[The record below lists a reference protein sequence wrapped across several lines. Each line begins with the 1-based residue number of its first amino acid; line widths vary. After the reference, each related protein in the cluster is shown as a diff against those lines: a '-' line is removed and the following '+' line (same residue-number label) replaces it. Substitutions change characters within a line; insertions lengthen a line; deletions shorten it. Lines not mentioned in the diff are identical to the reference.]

1 MSYVELSE
9 VPAKTPN
16 KGMVARLSRLP
27 SALGEGLVEVLETGA
42 RLREVTRLRAMSDA
56 ELALHQIT
64 RDEIVPHVFR
74 GRSLF

>member
-9 VPAKTPN
+9 APTKTPN
-16 KGMVARLSRLP
+16 KGIVARLSRLP

>member
-9 VPAKTPN
+9 APAKTPN

-27 SALGEGLVEVLETGA
+27 STLGEGLVEVLETGA

>member
-9 VPAKTPN
+9 APAKTPN

-27 SALGEGLVEVLETGA
+27 STLGEGLVEVLETGA

-74 GRSLF
+74 DRYCY